1 MQELFFS
8 DMWVEGQFVQLMFCF
23 LCKKKSITFKRTKIL
38 LLFLKSREREKKK
51 LSNLSEINLDRYLVV
66 YFLSCSNAWEQK

>member
-38 LLFLKSREREKKK
+38 LLFLKLREGEKKK